1 MIHSILEDIPGI
13 GDKTIGKLLTTF
25 GSVNKIAELPLIEL
39 RKVVNLDRA
48 MKIYQHFHPDD
59 NNPVMSGKNTA
70 ETVENDSS
78 VE

>member
-48 MKIYQHFHPDD
+48 LKIYQHFHPDD
-59 NNPVMSGKNTA
+59 NDPVQSSRIAA
-70 ETVENDSS
+70 EMPENDVS